1 MDYEDA
7 LACAIV
13 PLVLYCLP
21 LCFYRYLVR
30 GYPLSKKSAIITVLV
45 YGFVFSLTF
54 SLIMSAITGLTV
66 TPASTSFTAFYGLV
80 SYFLLTRGGSHKQT
94 ENNQGSTVDPDEAK
108 EEVSASV
115 VEDAERAE
123 ECPQEDNKS
132 SVTQEENNTADPLPE
147 KSRTFEEEDKPAAEE
162 HKALTLKASSSDKEK
177 VLLNIKVPSAKVL
190 RILNIVIIIV
200 LTVAV
205 IALSIAFPR
214 ALKKVNKSAYD
225 RGYNDGY
232 NIGYAQGEYHQKYFG
247 TSQSY
252 QSDSNIQSTD
262 KEHSETIDERIARVQ
277 REYGN

>member
-1 MDYEDA
+1 MDYEYA

-21 LCFYRYLVR
+21 LCFYRYLIR
-30 GYPLSKKSAIITVLV
+30 GYSLSKKYAIITVLI
-45 YGFVFSLTF
+45 YGFVFSLAF
-54 SLIMSAITGLTV
+54 SLIMSAITDITV
-66 TPASTSFTAFYGLV
+66 TPASTSFTAFYGLI

-94 ENNQGSTVDPDEAK
+94 GNDSKTPVNPVEAK
-108 EEVSASV
+108 NDISASV

-123 ECPQEDNKS
+123 ECPQGDNKS
-132 SVTQEENNTADPLPE
+132 SVTPEETNTIDPLPE
-147 KSRTFEEEDKPAAEE
+147 KSRTFEKEDKPAAEE
-162 HKALTLKASSSDKEK
+162 HKTLTLKAPSSDKEK

-262 KEHSETIDERIARVQ
+262 EEHSETIDERIARVQ

>member
-21 LCFYRYLVR
+21 LCFYRYLIR
-30 GYPLSKKSAIITVLV
+30 GYSLSKKHAIITVLI
-45 YGFVFSLTF
+45 YGFVFSLAF

>member
-1 MDYEDA
+1 MDYKDA

-21 LCFYRYLVR
+21 LCFYRYLIR
-30 GYPLSKKSAIITVLV
+30 GYSLSKKHAIITVLI
-45 YGFVFSLTF
+45 YGFVFALVF
-54 SLIMSAITGLTV
+54 SLIMSAITGITV

-80 SYFLLTRGGSHKQT
+80 SYFLLTRGGSHKPT
-94 ENNQGSTVDPDEAK
+94 GNDSKTPVNPVEAK
-108 EEVSASV
+108 NDISASV

-262 KEHSETIDERIARVQ
+262 EEHSETIDERIARVQ

>member
-1 MDYEDA
+1 MDYKDA

-21 LCFYRYLVR
+21 LCFYRYLIR
-30 GYPLSKKSAIITVLV
+30 GYSLSKKHAIITVLI
-45 YGFVFSLTF
+45 YGFVFSLAF
-54 SLIMSAITGLTV
+54 SLIMSAITGITV

-94 ENNQGSTVDPDEAK
+94 GNDSKTPVNPVEAK
-108 EEVSASV
+108 NDISASV

-123 ECPQEDNKS
+123 ECPQGDNKS

-147 KSRTFEEEDKPAAEE
+147 KSRTFEEEDKPATKERRT
-162 HKALTLKASSSDKEK
+162 LTLKAPSSDKEK
-177 VLLNIKVPSAKVL
+177 LLLNIKVPSAKVL

-262 KEHSETIDERIARVQ
+262 EEHSETIDERIARVQ